1 MTTALPKHKG
11 SHGSGSGSG
20 SGSVAGQ
27 FGRSGRLQARH
38 VSRQPLAACAC
49 TVIHP
54 PLSSRLTPALEI
66 HESAI
71 SYTPSPLHVHTHTH
85 SHAPSH
91 AHPPTWNCKQSLPV
105 PICLA
110 AAQPPNPTTTTLAS
124 AQGLRGLCR
133 RLVGAS
139 QLQSATAASLFH
151 SPRAFQITPAQSAR
165 SLPGS
170 YIMFAPSSRVYRTL
184 LTSARLQTASIN
196 PASTATLYRPLF
208 TQRFFS
214 NTASMSEQKQGVH
227 NLQK

>member
-66 HESAI
+66 HESAL
-71 SYTPSPLHVHTHTH
+71 SFQPSPLHA
-85 SHAPSH
+85 HA
-91 AHPPTWNCKQSLPV
+91 PTWNCKQSLPV